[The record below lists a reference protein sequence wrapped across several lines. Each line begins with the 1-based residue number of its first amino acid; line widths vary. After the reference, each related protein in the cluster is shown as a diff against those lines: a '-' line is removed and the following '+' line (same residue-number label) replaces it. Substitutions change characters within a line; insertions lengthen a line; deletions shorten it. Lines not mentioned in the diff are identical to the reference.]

1 MAIAVVC
8 EMRGGSS
15 FNMGIAVVAKRGV
28 SLESIEKIA
37 RQATHLISRYSVKQ
51 GEVVIHSG
59 GCTCVPNG
67 IHYHYEYNYQDSFY
81 TCAR

>member
-15 FNMGIAVVAKRGV
+15 FNMGIAVVAERGV

-67 IHYHYEYNYQDSFY
+67 IQYQHEHDYQNSFY
-81 TCAR
+81 TCTS